1 MPAGQLGESPA
12 CTMRATKTGIRRSRA
27 SVSAFGSWAS
37 GAETAGVAIPSKSMG
52 LPEAVEL
59 RGPEGGS
66 REVRAARGI
75 STQTPRAL
83 VGEIAAPWLGGLDLR
98 ALPPLVEARDTHDV
112 RMRGE
117 RRAPERVICRPV
129 PPRAADRKLA
139 CPSSVV
145 PRADARRADEAFRV
159 RLRAEARELRA
170 RVRQE
175 VVCVDA
181 VEAAGGCEPDLLRAG

>member
-1 MPAGQLGESPA
+1 
-12 CTMRATKTGIRRSRA
+12 MRATKMGIRRSRA

-37 GAETAGVAIPSKSMG
+37 GAETAGVAIPSECRC

-59 RGPEGGS
+59 GRPERRS
-66 REVRAARGI
+66 REIRPSRCVSG
-75 STQTPRAL
+75 QPPRAL
-83 VGEIAAPWLGGLDLR
+83 VGEIPAPRLGGLDLR

-112 RMRGE
+112 RVRGE
-117 RRAPERVICRPV
+117 RRVPERVICRPV

-159 RLRAEARELRA
+159 CLRAEARELRA